1 MFIEVKVIANAPK
14 AGIKEENGIY
24 KVRINAPAVDGKA
37 NKKLVEF
44 LAEHFGVKKSGVFIK
59 SGAHARRKIIFI
71 DK

>member
-1 MFIEVKVIANAPK
+1 MFIEVKVVANAPK
-14 AGIKEENGIY
+14 ESIKEENGIY

-44 LAEHFGVKKSGVFIK
+44 LAGYFGVRKSGVFIK
-59 SGAHARRKIIFI
+59 SGAHSRRKIIFI